1 MNTLTVQNHTPDLLA
16 VSVLLERSE
25 ALTYMALEAE
35 STLPLERWHT
45 LFQDLANKHLNAL
58 SALDAIMEQDWADR
72 ALIQLRQ
79 QLLVLE
85 NSSHLTNL
93 MRECLTVQQCVAL
106 VADQLDS
113 IEDALKMMANL
124 ERRAAA

>member
-1 MNTLTVQNHTPDLLA
+1 MKTLTVQNQTPDLLA

-58 SALDAIMEQDWADR
+58 SALDAIMEREWADR

-106 VADQLDS
+106 VANQLDS
-113 IEDALKMMANL
+113 IEDALKMIADL
-124 ERRAAA
+124 ERRASA